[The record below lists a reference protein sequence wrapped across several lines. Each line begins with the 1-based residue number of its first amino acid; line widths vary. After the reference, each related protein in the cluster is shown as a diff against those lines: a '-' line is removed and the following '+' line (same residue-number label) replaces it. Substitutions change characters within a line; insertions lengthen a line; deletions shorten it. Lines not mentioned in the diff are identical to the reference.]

1 MRALACAVLAAAISG
16 AAAGAQELPPQVS
29 AVPIPEGQVETAVG
43 RLDEIVADVRRRTG
57 VPGIAVAVVSGG
69 AVAFTKGYG
78 VLEAGKRAPVD
89 ADTVF
94 QLASVSKSVG
104 ATVVATRGRRRA
116 VAGTR
121 RSTELL
127 PWFALADPR
136 GHRDAHD
143 RRPLRAPLRPA
154 RPRRRRPRGHRL
166 RPAAVLERLRF
177 APLHG
182 FRDDYAY
189 TNFGLTAA
197 AEAVAVAA
205 GTDWATLSE
214 TAIYRPL
221 GMTRTSSR
229 FADYIGRDNRAV
241 PHMRTGDA
249 WAPREQREPDAQSP
263 AGGVSSS
270 VADMAKWM
278 LMVLDGGAPVPPPEA
293 LLPAISPQAVSDPP
307 YAPDARAGFYGFGF
321 GVGYS
326 PSGRVELSHSGGFYL
341 GAATVFRLIP
351 SAGVG
356 IVVLSNAQPIGAV
369 ESIALSFTDLVQF
382 GEVTRDWYAT
392 IAPLI
397 APVTAPLGRLAGA
410 APPTDPAP
418 ARRSPPMPGPTRTT
432 TSAPIEIAEEGGG
445 LVLKAGP
452 QPVAYPAHALDRGQ
466 LRLRAG
472 RRERPRRLALGGE
485 LPHGRRHRRH
495 RDGRVLE
502 RRGTRHLH
510 PLKTSLAQAPSAA
523 SSLASNSSQGM
534 LLDLLAVDQEGR
546 RRIDAVGLGVLLV
559 LRHQRLGERAVLHAG
574 VHLARRS
581 ARPAGRCRRACRS
594 IACSSVCRQ
603 PSSPACA
610 NSSVDDAEVAVGR
623 RAAGDHRRPE
633 ARLVEVDLAEDQP
646 HLAGVDVVRLDL
658 REDVRVEG
666 RAVRAGE
673 HRVLDQRHRRVRV
686 AHAHLGDRAR
696 CACASAAGAAARRR
710 RARRRGS
717 GGGSGSGP
725 WLSFPVVSGSRPG

>member
-1 MRALACAVLAAAISG
+1 M
-16 AAAGAQELPPQVS
+16 
-29 AVPIPEGQVETAVG
+29 
-43 RLDEIVADVRRRTG
+43 
-57 VPGIAVAVVSGG
+57 
-69 AVAFTKGYG
+69 
-78 VLEAGKRAPVD
+78 
-89 ADTVF
+89 
-94 QLASVSKSVG
+94 
-104 ATVVATRGRRRA
+104 
-116 VAGTR
+116 
-121 RSTELL
+121 TELL

-136 GHRDAHD
+136 VTQMLTIGDLYSHRSGLPDHAGDDLEDIGYD
-143 RRPLRAPLRPA
+143 RRQ
-154 RPRRRRPRGHRL
+154 
-166 RPAAVLERLRF
+166 VLERLRF
-177 APLHG
+177 APLHS
-182 FRDDYAY
+182 FRDEYAY

-278 LMVLDGGAPVPPPEA
+278 LMVLDGGAPVLRPEA

-326 PSGRVELSHSGGFYL
+326 PSGRVELSHSGGFNL

-397 APVTAPLGRLAGA
+397 APVTAPLGGLAGA

-418 ARRSPPMPGPTRTT
+418 GR
-432 TSAPIEIAEEGGG
+432 APAAYAGTYANDYFGAIEIAEEGGG

-452 QPVAYPAHALDRGQ
+452 QPVAYPLTHWTGDSFVF
-466 LRLRAG
+466 
-472 RRERPRRLALGGE
+472 EPGGE
-485 LPHGRRHRRH
+485 NAP
-495 RDGRVLE
+495 D
-502 RRGTRHLH
+502 GTRSEVSFRMGAD
-510 PLKTSLAQAPSAA
+510 TA
-523 SSLASNSSQGM
+523 
-534 LLDLLAVDQEGR
+534 
-546 RRIDAVGLGVLLV
+546 DAVTVEFWNGEGLGTFT
-559 LRHQRLGERAVLHAG
+559 R
-574 VHLARRS
+574 
-581 ARPAGRCRRACRS
+581 
-594 IACSSVCRQ
+594 
-603 PSSPACA
+603 
-610 NSSVDDAEVAVGR
+610 
-623 RAAGDHRRPE
+623 
-633 ARLVEVDLAEDQP
+633 
-646 HLAGVDVVRLDL
+646 
-658 REDVRVEG
+658 
-666 RAVRAGE
+666 
-673 HRVLDQRHRRVRV
+673 
-686 AHAHLGDRAR
+686 
-696 CACASAAGAAARRR
+696 
-710 RARRRGS
+710 
-717 GGGSGSGP
+717 
-725 WLSFPVVSGSRPG
+725 

>member
-104 ATVVATRGRRRA
+104 ATVVATRIGDRLRWDTP
-116 VAGTR
+116 V
-121 RSTELL
+121 TELL

-136 GHRDAHD
+136 VTQMLTIGDLYSHRSGLPDHAGDDLEDIGYD
-143 RRPLRAPLRPA
+143 RRQ
-154 RPRRRRPRGHRL
+154 
-166 RPAAVLERLRF
+166 VLERLRF

-182 FRDDYAY
+182 FRDEYAY

-278 LMVLDGGAPVPPPEA
+278 LMVLDGGAPVLRPEA

-326 PSGRVELSHSGGFYL
+326 PSGRVELSHSGGFNL

-418 ARRSPPMPGPTRTT
+418 GR
-432 TSAPIEIAEEGGG
+432 APAAYAGTYANDYFGAIEIAEEGGG

-452 QPVAYPAHALDRGQ
+452 KPVAYPAHALDRGQ

-472 RRERPRRLALGGE
+472 RRERPRRHPLRGE

-502 RRGTRHLH
+502 RRGARHLH
-510 PLKTSLAQAPSAA
+510 PLRTSLAQAPSAA
-523 SSLASNSSQGM
+523 SSLAESSSHAIFSTFTP
-534 LLDLLAVDQEGR
+534 LIR
-546 RRIDAVGLGVLLV
+546 KVGVASMPSAS
-559 LRHQRLGERAVLHAG
+559 EFFWYSATSPSA
-574 VHLARRS
+574 S
-581 ARPAGRCRRACRS
+581 ARSCMQASICASVIPACRPM
-594 IACSSVCRQ
+594 A
-603 PSSPACA
+603 
-610 NSSVDDAEVAVGR
+610 
-623 RAAGDHRRPE
+623 
-633 ARLVEVDLAEDQP
+633 
-646 HLAGVDVVRLDL
+646 
-658 REDVRVEG
+658 
-666 RAVRAGE
+666 
-673 HRVLDQRHRRVRV
+673 
-686 AHAHLGDRAR
+686 
-696 CACASAAGAAARRR
+696 
-710 RARRRGS
+710 
-717 GGGSGSGP
+717 
-725 WLSFPVVSGSRPG
+725 

>member
-1 MRALACAVLAAAISG
+1 M
-16 AAAGAQELPPQVS
+16 
-29 AVPIPEGQVETAVG
+29 
-43 RLDEIVADVRRRTG
+43 
-57 VPGIAVAVVSGG
+57 
-69 AVAFTKGYG
+69 
-78 VLEAGKRAPVD
+78 
-89 ADTVF
+89 
-94 QLASVSKSVG
+94 
-104 ATVVATRGRRRA
+104 
-116 VAGTR
+116 
-121 RSTELL
+121 TELL

-136 GHRDAHD
+136 VTQMLTIGDLYSHRSGLPDHAGDDLEDIGYD
-143 RRPLRAPLRPA
+143 RRQ
-154 RPRRRRPRGHRL
+154 
-166 RPAAVLERLRF
+166 VLERLRF

-182 FRDDYAY
+182 FRDEYAY

-278 LMVLDGGAPVPPPEA
+278 LMVLDGGAPVLRPEA

-326 PSGRVELSHSGGFYL
+326 PSGRVELSHSGGFNL

-397 APVTAPLGRLAGA
+397 APVTAPLGGLAGA

-418 ARRSPPMPGPTRTT
+418 GR
-432 TSAPIEIAEEGGG
+432 APAAYAGTYANDYFGAIEIAEEGGG

-452 QPVAYPAHALDRGQ
+452 KPVAYPAHALDRGQ

-472 RRERPRRLALGGE
+472 RRERPRRHPLGGE

-502 RRGTRHLH
+502 RRGARHLH

-523 SSLASNSSQGM
+523 SSLAENSSHGDV
-534 LLDLLAVDQEGR
+534 LDLLAVDQEGR
-546 RRIDAVGLGVLLV
+546 GRVDAVGLGVLLV

-574 VHLARRS
+574 VHLRVGHPRLPADAIEL
-581 ARPAGRCRRACRS
+581 ARPAPARRWQS
-594 IACSSVCRQ
+594 
-603 PSSPACA
+603 PSFSWRREQH
-610 NSSVDDAEVAVGR
+610 VDDAEVAVGR

-633 ARLVEVDLAEDQP
+633 ARLVEIDLAEDQP
-646 HLAGVDVVRLDL
+646 HLAGVDVVR
-658 REDVRVEG
+658 
-666 RAVRAGE
+666 
-673 HRVLDQRHRRVRV
+673 
-686 AHAHLGDRAR
+686 
-696 CACASAAGAAARRR
+696 
-710 RARRRGS
+710 
-717 GGGSGSGP
+717 P
-725 WLSFPVVSGSRPG
+725 